1 MKKIIIAGGTGFIGS
16 YISKRFLESCYD
28 VQIVSRNHADIKWDI
43 NELSEAM
50 NGAEM
55 VINLAGKSINCR
67 HTESNRKAIIN
78 SRVNSTTLI
87 GNAISACDNPPK
99 LWVNASAT
107 GIYRSSHKHPMTED
121 ETDLGNDFLAK
132 VVTMWEKAMDDF
144 KLPVTRQIA
153 LRTSVVLG
161 YKGGALKPLVLLSS
175 FGLGGKQANG
185 KQMVSWIHL
194 EDYFRILVF
203 ILKNE
208 KIEGIINCTA
218 PEPVSNAQFM
228 KNIRLA
234 NHVAFGIPA
243 PAFAIKLGSLIIGT
257 EPELILN
264 SSYVVPK
271 RLIDAGFKFNFPYID
286 SALNDL
292 LN

>member
-16 YISKRFLESCYD
+16 YISKRFMESGYD
-28 VQIVSRNHADIKWDI
+28 VSVVSRNRGDIKWDL

-50 NGAEM
+50 DGAEM

-78 SRVNSTTLI
+78 SRVNSTILI
-87 GNAISACDNPPK
+87 GNAISACKNPPK
-99 LWVNASAT
+99 LWINASAT
-107 GIYRSSHKHPMTED
+107 GIYRTSHKHPMTED
-121 ETDLGNDFLAK
+121 ETDLGDDFLAK
-132 VVTMWEKAMDDF
+132 VVTMWEKAIFDF
-144 KLPVTRQIA
+144 NLPETRKIS

-161 YKGGALKPLVLLSS
+161 HIGGALKPLVLLSS
-175 FGLGGKQANG
+175 FGLGGKQASG

-194 EDYFRILVF
+194 EDYFRILVY
-203 ILKNE
+203 ILKND

-218 PEPVSNAQFM
+218 PEPVTNAHFM

-234 NHVAFGIPA
+234 NHVAFGIPT
-243 PAFAIKLGSLIIGT
+243 PGFAIKLGALIIGT

-271 RLIDAGFKFNFPYID
+271 RLIDAGFKFSFPYID